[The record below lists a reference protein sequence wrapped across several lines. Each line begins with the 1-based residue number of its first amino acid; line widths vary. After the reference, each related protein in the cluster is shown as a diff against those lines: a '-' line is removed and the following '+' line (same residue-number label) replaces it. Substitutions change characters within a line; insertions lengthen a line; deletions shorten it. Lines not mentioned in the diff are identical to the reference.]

1 MLRQAMRPYVE
12 ATWGWDDADQ
22 LARFKASFEPSL
34 RQIIEL
40 GDQPIG
46 MLHVD
51 VAGSPVRLL
60 NIQLLPAF
68 QRQGHGTAL
77 IGALLRQAKERP
89 VWVQVLKANP
99 AKALYQRLGFRVIGH
114 TETHWQMLRDPP
126 A

>member
-1 MLRQAMRPYVE
+1 MRPYVE